1 MSFRP
6 KLSSRSAVH
15 CALILS
21 IFAATLFSSHS
32 TVSAQDGLGFKVRV
46 GGSYDELD
54 SEQQVLVRKWHE
66 EYEKV
71 TGNKI
76 DPKVSYDNLNLSVRT
91 TFEAVTNALLRTNLT
106 DSDGKSLGNAL
117 GIVKLVESVHGQI
130 PQTRGDEQFR
140 IYVLLQPDALDKLYK
155 SVQFRRTGDNSVY
168 HIGYPVNFRQLGGA
182 PSIQVSV
189 TRTGLRADIDVDYRS
204 SGGPQAL
211 INGHL
216 TAGNS
221 DVRAGGN
228 YTKHV
233 KRWNGFNNWWQ
244 SLFGLTPMIPKSD
257 LAALSSQY
265 RKPDVRD
272 SQPVQA
278 AVLDFYKNWL
288 VDGKPQM
295 ALSYLS
301 VKANACIAQFNTN
314 ETAGDSLIRLRFY
327 EHMRKARLQLAATDP
342 DGSNGTISKLDEVLR
357 GTVML
362 APGAKPIDQSNGGLF
377 SIANIPD
384 NVARALDCRKMQNLV
399 LAQDLPRA
407 TNKLADYYSSSSI
420 LRAKNDS
427 GAGQVLYLV
436 WHREEGTWK
445 IVSWH
450 LDNPTENAIGPE
462 LLEGQD
468 SGTDNSG
475 SNSSN
480 SKTGAAD
487 PALAAATQ
495 HFLQNWMLTRDT
507 AATLKS
513 VAPEAL
519 PCGPLDE
526 DVKKKP
532 TPAVQQAA
540 TQKWFKDVAKDIP
553 KKETLT
559 GTIQRV
565 DFNHP
570 HMQEVTHANPNAYL
584 LVRVS
589 DSLASMSNCN
599 FRVSGAKLTPADAMG
614 KAFYTLNIYQTMFQP
629 RHKTGDRGTVV
640 LTWARRQKRWMV
652 IAYDVM
658 TY

>member
-6 KLSSRSAVH
+6 KPRLRPAVH
-15 CALILS
+15 CALILC
-21 IFAATLFSSHS
+21 FFTATMLSSHS
-32 TVSAQDGLGFKVRV
+32 TVSAQGGLGFKVRV

-54 SEQQVLVRKWHE
+54 PEQQDLVRKWHE

-91 TFEAVTNALLRTNLT
+91 TFEAVTNALLHTNLT

-117 GIVKLVESVHGQI
+117 SIVKLVESVHGQI

-140 IYVLLQPDALDKLYK
+140 IYVLLQPDALEKLYK

-168 HIGYPVNFRQLGGA
+168 HIGYPVNFRQQGGA

-204 SGGPQAL
+204 SSGPQAL
-211 INGHL
+211 VNGHL
-216 TAGNS
+216 TAANS

-228 YTKHV
+228 YTKHA
-233 KRWNGFNNWWQ
+233 KRWDGFTNWWQ
-244 SLFGLTPMIPKSD
+244 SLFGLTPTIPKSD

-278 AVLDFYKNWL
+278 AVLDFYKDWL
-288 VDGKPQM
+288 VDGKPQT

-314 ETAGDSLIRLRFY
+314 ESAGDSLIRLRFY
-327 EHMRKARLQLAATDP
+327 EHMRKARLQLVANDP
-342 DGSNGTISKLDEVLR
+342 DGKISKLDEVLR

-362 APGAKPIDQSNGGLF
+362 APGARPIDQPNGGLF

-384 NVARALDCRKMQNLV
+384 TVARALDCRKTLNLV

-407 TNKLADYYSSSSI
+407 SNKLGDYYSSSTI
-420 LRAKNDS
+420 LRAKNDP

-450 LDNPTENAIGPE
+450 LENPTEKAIGPE
-462 LLEGQD
+462 LSEGLD
-468 SGTDNSG
+468 SGTENG
-475 SNSSN
+475 SNSKSA
-480 SKTGAAD
+480 AAD
-487 PALAAATQ
+487 PALVAATQ
-495 HFLQNWMLTRDT
+495 HFLQNWLLTRDT

-526 DVKKKP
+526 DVKTKP

-540 TQKWFKDVAKDIP
+540 TQKWFTDVAKDIP
-553 KKETLT
+553 KKETLPA
-559 GTIQRV
+559 TIQRV
-565 DFNHP
+565 DFAHP
-570 HMQEVTHANPNAYL
+570 HMQETSHPNSSAYS
-584 LVRVS
+584 LVRIS
-589 DSLASMSNCN
+589 DALASMSNCN
-599 FRVSGAKLTPADAMG
+599 FRVSGAKITPADAMG
-614 KAFYTLNIYQTMFQP
+614 KAFYTLNVYQTMFQP

-640 LTWARRQKRWMV
+640 LTWARRQNRWMV
-652 IAYDVM
+652 IAYDVL